1 MNKDVAN
8 LALFIGLCFI
18 GYVVFIRLNV
28 VEGMGNR
35 PNNNPSDASSN
46 NSPSTN
52 SPPSNSSSSANGI
65 AGNAATF
72 AANLKAASVK
82 MGDTLLVTK
91 YRSDYESAI
100 MNAEELVSM
109 LMLKTV
115 LTINPS
121 SPGDSIK
128 QLVALSHAQEAL
140 NMVMKFVDSS

>member
-18 GYVVFIRLNV
+18 GYVVFIRFNV
-28 VEGMGNR
+28 VEGMANGPDNR
-35 PNNNPSDASSN
+35 PSDTSS
-46 NSPSTN
+46 SDT
-52 SPPSNSSSSANGI
+52 SSSSSSSSSGV

-82 MGDTLLVTK
+82 LGDTLLVSK

-109 LMLKTV
+109 IMLKTV
-115 LTINPS
+115 LSMNSS
-121 SPGDSIK
+121 SPQDSLK

-140 NMVMKFVDSS
+140 NMVMKFVDSQ